1 MGKRKIPLKIW
12 LFWHTGGIRIKIPA
26 CTMSSLNFLRR
37 DCAPLDV
44 GALSLCTS
52 NTKQHQAQP
61 PWHHASKQKIQ
72 DLWLSLRVYRSS
84 SSQNFEGSILGSFQF
99 NALKQA
105 KVLWKG
111 YKTDSPALPLEFFK
125 NITFSITQSLDACG
139 CQYWI
144 HHGWCHSNKKRCV
157 SCVITLHGS
166 RTLKI
171 PGTRERLMKWF
182 GPDCLVFFS
191 SLGLSMNSLRCEFH
205 GSHTTKKAALSQK
218 LETNHW
224 SWWMN
229 LAKRFLYLIKKRS
242 SRVPPNPCHRRFKTN
257 SSHLKKG
264 PTTHNSWELVSLMES
279 SSPVHR
285 TPWASASVT
294 CTSASMASTDENRG
308 CRCGRHW
315 CAERSMRH
323 WNAVHLVCCAAWFLS
338 I

>member
-1 MGKRKIPLKIW
+1 MGKRKMPLKIW
-12 LFWHTGGIRIKIPA
+12 LFWHTGIRIKIPA

-105 KVLWKG
+105 TVLWKG

-144 HHGWCHSNKKRCV
+144 HHGWCSSNKKGCV
-157 SCVITLHGS
+157 SCVITLHGW

-171 PGTRERLMKWF
+171 PGTRERQIKWF
-182 GPDCLVFFS
+182 GPDCLGLKHPWVC
-191 SLGLSMNSLRCEFH
+191 LSMNSSLRCEFR

-218 LETNHW
+218 LERNFW
-224 SWWMN
+224 RWWMN
-229 LAKRFLYLIKKRS
+229 LAKRFPLPDQEKIFKSPSQSLPQAIQDKLKPLEKRS
-242 SRVPPNPCHRRFKTN
+242 NYPQ
-257 SSHLKKG
+257 LLG
-264 PTTHNSWELVSLMES
+264 VSLHE
-279 SSPVHR
+279 PPPLWLALQPAWRRR
-285 TPWASASVT
+285 TKTVVVAAV
-294 CTSASMASTDENRG
+294 ATDALRDQ
-308 CRCGRHW
+308 CGIEMLYTW
-315 CAERSMRH
+315 CAVLPDFFPFNIARS
-323 WNAVHLVCCAAWFLS
+323 
-338 I
+338 